1 MSVVRGL
8 PLRRLLR
15 RATLDVCCCEAAMSH
30 LSFETKNV
38 KNSMKTRRTFL
49 IQVAGVSGAA
59 VLGTQAAHAQA
70 MVAETDPQASALG
83 YKADAT
89 KVDKTKQPKYA
100 AGQLCSN
107 CAIYQGKPADASG
120 GCPLFAGKAV
130 AAKGWCSAYAKKA

>member
-1 MSVVRGL
+1 
-8 PLRRLLR
+8 
-15 RATLDVCCCEAAMSH
+15 
-30 LSFETKNV
+30 
-38 KNSMKTRRTFL
+38 MKPRRTFL

-70 MVAETDPQASALG
+70 MVAENDPQASALG

-89 KVDKTKQPKYA
+89 TVDKTKQPKYA

-107 CAIYQGKPADASG
+107 CALYQAKAADASG
-120 GCPLFAGKAV
+120 ACPLFAGKAV

>member
-1 MSVVRGL
+1 M
-8 PLRRLLR
+8 
-15 RATLDVCCCEAAMSH
+15 
-30 LSFETKNV
+30 
-38 KNSMKTRRTFL
+38 KNSIKPRRTFL

-59 VLGTQAAHAQA
+59 VLGTQAAQAQA
-70 MVAETDPQASALG
+70 LVAENDPQASALG

-107 CAIYQGKPADASG
+107 CALYQGKAADAQG
-120 GCPLFAGKAV
+120 PCPLFAGKAV